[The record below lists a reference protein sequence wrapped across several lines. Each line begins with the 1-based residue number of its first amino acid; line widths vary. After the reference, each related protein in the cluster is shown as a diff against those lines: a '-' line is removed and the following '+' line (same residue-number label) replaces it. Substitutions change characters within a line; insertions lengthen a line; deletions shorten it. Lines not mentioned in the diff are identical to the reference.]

1 MPLAYH
7 NGHDAGRVALR
18 VQPEAGPLQA
28 TAVSAAIVG
37 ALADKR
43 AANLYAYS
51 KQRVQVWLSGTPI
64 SDYSLRPENLQQ
76 RRRRNLASVRRVLL
90 ILIRRS
96 YIQRFMTM
104 YFWPVFAQFY
114 AFLFSRSFF
123 FSKPTGLPKSYDS
136 DLILLNAAI
145 FEIIEMAILCLN
157 DNDTNHDLAMLKK
170 SQGGLFLA
178 SLRTSSD
185 DHIPDKVD
193 NNVSG
198 IMTIF
203 CLRFRLGQAPEG
215 LP

>member
-1 MPLAYH
+1 
-7 NGHDAGRVALR
+7 
-18 VQPEAGPLQA
+18 
-28 TAVSAAIVG
+28 
-37 ALADKR
+37 
-43 AANLYAYS
+43 
-51 KQRVQVWLSGTPI
+51 
-64 SDYSLRPENLQQ
+64 
-76 RRRRNLASVRRVLL
+76 
-90 ILIRRS
+90 
-96 YIQRFMTM
+96 MTM

-136 DLILLNAAI
+136 DLILHNAAI

-203 CLRFRLGQAPEG
+203 CLRFKPGTYSKTKISFPETTTFLQPPVMG
-215 LP
+215 IKDERR